1 MVFGAG
7 LFFGCFYEL
16 ALAFLTALIHECAH
30 LLCALFLK
38 EKCVSVALMPYGAKL
53 VGKIELNDQRSTPFV
68 NGNNVQL
75 YVANGT
81 DVTCYFVDVN
91 GAPIEKNTTRDGV
104 VMSLASTAHRPIC
117 FYPGQVLTIRVGGH
131 TYGTFS
137 ILDIQTN

>member
-1 MVFGAG
+1 MQRGDCLVDKSSS
-7 LFFGCFYEL
+7 LHDL
-16 ALAFLTALIHECAH
+16 
-30 LLCALFLK
+30 
-38 EKCVSVALMPYGAKL
+38 PYGAKL

-131 TYGTFS
+131 TYGTFTV
-137 ILDIQTN
+137 LDIQTN